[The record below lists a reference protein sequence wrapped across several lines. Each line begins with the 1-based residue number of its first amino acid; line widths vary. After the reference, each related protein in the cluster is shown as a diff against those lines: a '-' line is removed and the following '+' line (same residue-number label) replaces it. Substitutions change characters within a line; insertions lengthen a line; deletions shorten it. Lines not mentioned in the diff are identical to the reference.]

1 MKKFRLGLH
10 PSEELPPDKPKPKRN
25 LKSLGTTGN
34 AGEPTLSTLKSEES
48 PVYIKDETTAKTAK
62 AQKFKANRIEI
73 SEFDQVL

>member
-25 LKSLGTTGN
+25 LNSIGTIGK

-48 PVYIKDETTAKTAK
+48 PVYIKDETTGK
-62 AQKFKANRIEI
+62 AVKVQKFKANRIEI
-73 SEFDQVL
+73 SDFDQDL